1 MIVSGAVNLEF
12 QGQFIPISLRPILRM
27 VEVYVMAVVWSP
39 CSYLLQPGE
48 SFRISKTAHRIC
60 LNGIYSP

>member
-1 MIVSGAVNLEF
+1 MIVLGTVNLEF

-27 VEVYVMAVVWSP
+27 VEVYVTAVVWSP
-39 CSYLLQPGE
+39 CNYLLQLGG
-48 SFRISKTAHRIC
+48 SFHIYKTAHRIC